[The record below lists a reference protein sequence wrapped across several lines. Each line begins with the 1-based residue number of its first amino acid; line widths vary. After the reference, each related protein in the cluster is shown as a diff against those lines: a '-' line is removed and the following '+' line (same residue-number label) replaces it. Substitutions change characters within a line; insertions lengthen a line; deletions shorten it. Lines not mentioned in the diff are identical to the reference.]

1 MEALMKRRVFL
12 GAVLIWCAAFASI
25 GGLRAQFE
33 YGEVL
38 GTVRD
43 SSGAAISGA
52 KIVLREIETNV
63 ERTAQT
69 NEQGAYSFP
78 GLRVGSYEVSAAV
91 TGFRPAKTD
100 TLSLRIGDHLR
111 IDLQLEPG
119 QINEQVTVV
128 AEASPLLETD
138 TSSRGQV
145 IQSQQIKELPLN
157 KRDYTQL
164 VLLAPGTT
172 YNPAQRLGGAISIN
186 GNRSLQN
193 NYLLDGADNNSNATS
208 FRGERVDVIRPSVD
222 AVEEFKVLT
231 NSYSAEYGRSA
242 GGVVNVTIKSGTNR
256 LHGAGWEFFRN
267 DAMDAH
273 GWTPTLGG
281 VKPELRFNLFGA
293 NVGGPIVKDKTFFFV
308 NYEGERQREGVTY
321 QGTVPT
327 PELEQGIFSNIPA
340 GLSSA
345 LRVIPTDPNTKAPFP
360 DNLIPRSRWAPASAK
375 ILADPNFPKPSP
387 TPLIP
392 VPGTYI
398 ATVVNRL
405 RSDKFDIRLDHY
417 VNAKWR
423 LFGRYSFSDLEGFRP
438 ARFKGYVEGSNND
451 AYGTTATRGQNAVI
465 GNTFSL
471 GPASILEVRAAYT
484 RLGANVFPPN
494 FGSPSATELL
504 GIPNLPA
511 SPQINGGWSKF
522 VISGMDAFGRT
533 TSQPQFQIPNVYL
546 LNGVLSLQR
555 GAHNIRTGLDFQYI
569 QTAIL
574 DVSALGGTFTFTNG
588 IWTGNSWGD
597 FLIGLPAAYT
607 QTSYAVIYN
616 RKQLLSGFVQDDYR
630 IARNLTLNL
639 GLRYEYGT
647 PLHEKYNHLSNFDL
661 NTGTLIQAKDG
672 SIEDRALIQPDR
684 KDFSPRVG
692 LAWTALPKLVVRS
705 GYGVFYQHTN
715 RQGREGLLGENPP
728 FVRDLTRVQGPGSPN
743 VITLETGPPPSFFST
758 ATTADQILRANDP
771 HLRNGYVQQ
780 WNLTIQR
787 SFARDWVFEVG
798 YVGNRGTKLT
808 RFWNGNQPH
817 LPGTSA
823 TLASRRP
830 YPQYS
835 DIEYM
840 DSGGSSSYHALQ
852 TRLEKRFSSGL
863 TLLHSFTY
871 GRGLSNVGAWND
883 PNGSLT
889 PQNAYDFRSEKAL
902 AENIVKFNSVTS
914 WIYQLPFGR
923 GRRLMSQAPRLVE
936 DLLGNWEFGGIWNW
950 RTGLPVTIGSD
961 SCGANCQ
968 MGGQRTIRGDVVPGV
983 RATVDNPSADQWF
996 NKAAF
1001 VTQSTVFGTAGRDTI
1016 WGPGLQQWDFTFA
1029 KTLKLAEQR
1038 SLQFRGELFNALN
1051 NVAYNPPQMNAS
1063 SGTFTRITS
1072 ALPGRSIQFGLKLH
1086 W

>member
-1 MEALMKRRVFL
+1 MSGKHYLQSIAL
-12 GAVLIWCAAFASI
+12 
-25 GGLRAQFE
+25 GLLAMLSAGTLKAQFE
-33 YGEVL
+33 YGEIL

-43 SSGAAISGA
+43 SSGGAISGA
-52 KIVLREIETNV
+52 SIVLREAETNV
-63 ERTAQT
+63 ERTALT
-69 NEQGAYSFP
+69 NDQGAYSFP
-78 GLRVGSYEVSAAV
+78 GLRVGNYSIAATV
-91 TGFRPAKTD
+91 AGFRPAKAD
-100 TLSLRIGDHLR
+100 ALALRVGDHLR

-119 QINEQVTVV
+119 QVTEQVTVI
-128 AEASPLLETD
+128 ADAAPLLETE

-145 IQSQQIKELPLN
+145 IESEQIKELPLN

-172 YNPAQRLGGAISIN
+172 YNPNQRLGGAISIN

-256 LHGAGWEFFRN
+256 LHGAAWEFFRN
-267 DAMDAH
+267 DLMDAH

-327 PELEQGIFSNIPA
+327 PELQLGSFSNIPS

-345 LRVIPTDPNTKAPFP
+345 LRIIPTDPNTKAPFP
-360 DNLIPRSRWAPASAK
+360 DNVIPRSRWAAASTK
-375 ILADPNFPKPSP
+375 ILADPNFPKPTP

-398 ATVVNRL
+398 ATVVNRN
-405 RSDKFDIRLDHY
+405 RSDKFDIRLDHN

-465 GNTFSL
+465 GNTFTL
-471 GPASILEVRAAYT
+471 TPASILEVRAGYT

-504 GIPNLPA
+504 GIPNLPV

-522 VISGMDAFGRT
+522 SISGMDAFGRT

-546 LNGVLSLQR
+546 LNGVLSMQR
-555 GAHNIRTGLDFQYI
+555 GAHSIRTGVDVQYI

-574 DVSALGGTFTFTNG
+574 DVSALGGTFTFSNG
-588 IWTGNSWGD
+588 IWSGSPWAD
-597 FLIGLPAAYT
+597 FLLGLPAAYT

-616 RKQLLSGFVQDDYR
+616 RKQLVSAFVQDDYR
-630 IARNLTLNL
+630 ILRNLTLNL

-647 PLHEKYNHLSNFDL
+647 PLHEKYSHLSNFDL

-672 SIEDRALIQPDR
+672 SIEDRALIRPDR
-684 KDFSPRVG
+684 KDFSPRIG
-692 LAWTALPKLVVRS
+692 LAWTAMPNLVIRS
-705 GYGVFYQHTN
+705 GYGIFFQHTN

-728 FVRDLTRVQGPGSPN
+728 FVRDLTRTQGPGSPN
-743 VITLETGPPPSFFST
+743 VITLETGPPPNFFST
-758 ATTADQILRANDP
+758 ATTADQILRASDP
-771 HLRNGYVQQ
+771 NLRNGYVQQ

-817 LPGTSA
+817 VPGTSA

-830 YPQYS
+830 FPAYA

-852 TRLEKRFSSGL
+852 TRLEKRFSGGL

-871 GRGLSNVGAWND
+871 SRGLSNVGAWND
-883 PNGSLT
+883 PNGSLV

-902 AENIVKFNSVTS
+902 AENIIKFNSVTS

-923 GRRLMSQAPRLVE
+923 GKKMMSQAPALVE
-936 DLLGNWEFGGIWNW
+936 HALGNWEFDGIWNW
-950 RTGLPVTIGSD
+950 RTGLPLTIGTD

-968 MGGQRTIRGDVVPGV
+968 MGGQRTARADVVPGV
-983 RATVDNPSADQWF
+983 KSDLDNRTADQWF
-996 NKAAF
+996 NRAAY
-1001 VTQSTVFGTAGRDTI
+1001 VTQSTVFGTAGRDTE
-1016 WGPGLQQWDFTFA
+1016 WGPGLRQWDFTFG
-1029 KTLKLAEQR
+1029 KSFRLAEQR
-1038 SLQFRGELFNALN
+1038 SLQFRTELFNAFN
-1051 NVAYNPPQMNAS
+1051 NVNYNPPTSSAS
-1063 SGTFTRITS
+1063 SATFARITS
-1072 ALPGRSIQFGLKLH
+1072 ALPGRSIQFGLKIY